1 MWVNDYEH
9 SLSLGGICCIANE
22 SNNIPF
28 AALILV
34 CYTAVFSVVTQRS
47 SPQGRGGALC
57 DDTKNGCVAD
67 YLDIRIISASIFH
80 IFETLFRIDGG
91 RTDIL
96 GILGSILIIFWAS
109 MCWGEGVRCSGKGSQ
124 GGSGVVSATPICC
137 PRNAYASWP
146 NQSLSFDNNQ
156 KPIIGAWE
164 FLVPTAQRLGA
175 DSLFRIHDYS
185 IVSFDR
191 CRIVPTS
198 CKTIRACDRLEMRQM
213 PLYQLARVACLEIFS
228 R

>member
-47 SPQGRGGALC
+47 SPQGRGGALG

-96 GILGSILIIFWAS
+96 GILGSILIIF
-109 MCWGEGVRCSGKGSQ
+109 
-124 GGSGVVSATPICC
+124 
-137 PRNAYASWP
+137 
-146 NQSLSFDNNQ
+146 
-156 KPIIGAWE
+156 
-164 FLVPTAQRLGA
+164 
-175 DSLFRIHDYS
+175 
-185 IVSFDR
+185 
-191 CRIVPTS
+191 
-198 CKTIRACDRLEMRQM
+198 
-213 PLYQLARVACLEIFS
+213 
-228 R
+228 